1 MKWNSIRTKV
11 LAALLACL
19 IVGVGG
25 ILAMMRYG
33 FERNSQALASESVLS
48 AQKLFTILQA
58 REISKMTAVSD
69 TLVAN
74 PQIRD
79 ALASQDRGR
88 LLELT
93 APLYAELK
101 AQGITNWMF
110 HTPEPDMRVLLRL
123 HNPAKFGDQLNRF
136 MDKEVTR
143 THALVVGNELAKAGF
158 ALRTLRPV
166 FDANGRLIGY
176 VEFGEEFGQFIHAM
190 QQQTGNDYG
199 LLLSKNFLNREMWTE
214 SSAVWKRRDN
224 WNDNSSFV
232 VADRTTASD
241 TILRFQGDLSAIQAQ
256 GQVLERYKEANSVF
270 VRGIFPIRDAS
281 GKTVGAMFVVRNIS
295 EFYLAMQHTQKVLV
309 LMTVA
314 ALTLG
319 MVMVLMLLNRLVFR
333 RLQHIIRI
341 ATRVVGGDYE
351 SEIQVSSHDEVGEL
365 ELLFEQFRSVFVTL
379 LTGVPGLQVSPSDSD
394 SDSDSDSEDAVEHKS
409 LSCV

>member
-1 MKWNSIRTKV
+1 MRWNSIRTKV

-19 IVGVGG
+19 VVGVGC

-33 FERNSQALASESVLS
+33 FDRNSQALASESVMS

-79 ALASQDRGR
+79 ALASRDRTR

-110 HTPEPDMRVLLRL
+110 HTPEPDMRVLVRL

-143 THALVVGNELAKAGF
+143 THAIVVGNELAKAGF
-158 ALRTLRPV
+158 ALRILRPV
-166 FDANGRLIGY
+166 YGANGTLIGY

-190 QQQTGNDYG
+190 QQQTGSDYG
-199 LLLSKNFLNREMWTE
+199 LLLSKSFLNREMWAE
-214 SSAVWKRRDN
+214 SNALWQRRDN
-224 WNDNSSFV
+224 WDDNPGFV

-241 TILRFQGDLSAIQAQ
+241 TILRFQGDLSSIAAQ
-256 GQVLERYKEANSVF
+256 GQVLERYEEANSVF

-309 LMTVA
+309 LMTVV

-351 SEIQVSSHDEVGEL
+351 SEIRVSSHDEVGEL

-379 LTGVPGLQVSPSDSD
+379 LTGVSGLQPAETPPV
-394 SDSDSDSEDAVEHKS
+394 EDAIEHKS
-409 LSCV
+409 VSCV

>member
-1 MKWNSIRTKV
+1 MRWNSIRTKV

-19 IVGVGG
+19 VVGVGG

-33 FERNSQALASESVLS
+33 FDRNSQALASESVMS

-79 ALASQDRGR
+79 ALASRDRTR

-110 HTPEPDMRVLLRL
+110 HTPEPDMRVLVRL

-143 THALVVGNELAKAGF
+143 THAIVVGNELAKAGF
-158 ALRTLRPV
+158 ALRILRPV
-166 FDANGRLIGY
+166 YGANGTLIGY

-190 QQQTGNDYG
+190 QQQTGSDYG
-199 LLLSKNFLNREMWTE
+199 LLLSKSFLNREMWAE
-214 SSAVWKRRDN
+214 SNALWQRRDN
-224 WNDNSSFV
+224 WDDNPGFV

-241 TILRFQGDLSAIQAQ
+241 TILRFQGDLSSIAAQ
-256 GQVLERYKEANSVF
+256 GQVLERYEEANSVF

-281 GKTVGAMFVVRNIS
+281 GKTMGAMFVVRNIS

-309 LMTVA
+309 LMTVV

-351 SEIQVSSHDEVGEL
+351 SEIRVSSHDEVGEL

-379 LTGVPGLQVSPSDSD
+379 LTGVSGLQPAETPPV
-394 SDSDSDSEDAVEHKS
+394 EDAIEHKS
-409 LSCV
+409 VSCV

>member
-19 IVGVGG
+19 VIGVGG

-33 FERNSQALASESVLS
+33 FERNSQALAAESVMN

-58 REISKMTAVSD
+58 REVSKMTAVSD
-69 TLVAN
+69 TLIMN
-74 PQIRD
+74 PQVRD
-79 ALASQDRGR
+79 ALASQDRAR
-88 LLELT
+88 LLELN
-93 APLYAELK
+93 APLYKQLK
-101 AQGITNWMF
+101 AEGITNWMF

-123 HNPAKFGDQLNRF
+123 HNPPKFGDHLNRF
-136 MDKEVTR
+136 MDREVMR
-143 THALVVGNELAKAGF
+143 THAIVVGNELAKAGF
-158 ALRTLRPV
+158 ALRILRPV
-166 FDANGRLIGY
+166 YGDNGTLIGY

-199 LLLSKNFLNREMWTE
+199 LLLGKNSLNREMWTE

-224 WNDNSSFV
+224 WNDNPSFV
-232 VADRTTASD
+232 VADRTTGSD
-241 TILRFQGDLSAIQAQ
+241 AIIRFQGDLSAIQAQ

-281 GKTVGAMFVVRNIS
+281 GKTVGAMFVVRDIS
-295 EFYLAMQHTQKVLV
+295 EFYLAMQHTQNVLV

-319 MVMVLMLLNRLVFR
+319 MLSVLMLLNRLVFR
-333 RLQHIIRI
+333 RLKDIIRV

-351 SEIQVSSHDEVGEL
+351 SEIRVSSHDEVGEF

-379 LTGVPGLQVSPSDSD
+379 LTGVSGLQVSPSDSD